1 MKNEKHRTLTFI
13 VILVLTALV
22 WLAVAMSETHEYTIQ
37 MRVDCGGFDSRRYA
51 VVESDTVLTA
61 QVEATGFNMLLMSLS
76 EEPPTLRVDVTAE
89 PFRRSER
96 LSADGVRKIV
106 GEASVGDL
114 TEELKRELSSFGM
127 RYLGSSKDSL
137 LTVLVERKSK
147 RFRPDIEPVSM
158 TFAEGYGLYGEPTVT
173 PSEVVLY
180 GPEEILGKIER
191 VKVVPTKIENVSRS
205 ARYNLKLDDE
215 WTQMGDVYATTE
227 MVTMSVP
234 VERYVERE
242 YTLPVHVV
250 GVDSAEHI
258 RLFPSEV
265 TVRVWIAQRDLAK
278 VTAERFSVTA
288 EGSDILSGKKSLPL
302 KLARFPKTVRLRS
315 MSHNEVKYAVIK

>member
-1 MKNEKHRTLTFI
+1 MLMVSLRKEPVSLCLDIKDEAFLHRNLHGATSHS
-13 VILVLTALV
+13 V
-22 WLAVAMSETHEYTIQ
+22 
-37 MRVDCGGFDSRRYA
+37 A
-51 VVESDTVLTA
+51 VVDKDES
-61 QVEATGFNMLLMSLS
+61 
-76 EEPPTLRVDVTAE
+76 
-89 PFRRSER
+89 
-96 LSADGVRKIV
+96 
-106 GEASVGDL
+106 
-114 TEELKRELSSFGM
+114 LKRELSSYGL
-127 RYLGSSKDSL
+127 RLLGSVKDSL
-137 LTVLVERKSK
+137 GIVLAERQH
-147 RFRPDIEPVSM
+147 RDYHPDIS
-158 TFAEGYGLYGEPTVT
+158 TIHFSFAEGYALYGEPKVIPSRVT
-173 PSEVVLY
+173 LY
-180 GPEEILGKIER
+180 GSESSLAKIAS
-191 VKVVPTKIENVSRS
+191 VKAKETELSNVSLTRT
-205 ARYNLKLDDE
+205 YNVKLDGD
-215 WTQMGDVYATTE
+215 WKQYGDVYASEESLTV
-227 MVTMSVP
+227 MVP